1 MELLRG
7 RKVLLL
13 PASVEPP
20 RIHRLNPGMV
30 VCLNVELQG
39 RSGDDERVRASTW
52 DVAILQGAK
61 WGRSGKKKGLKPE
74 AGFCS
79 FFERVNGF
87 SAGDSQVVTT
97 AVGNRSR
104 LKIDRRRAAAED
116 AATARKIR
124 PKLSHSMR
132 ACVGCLKLAVYRT
145 RAEVI
150 MKINVCKESVNH

>member
-61 WGRSGKKKGLKPE
+61 WGRSGKGKGLKL
-74 AGFCS
+74 
-79 FFERVNGF
+79 V
-87 SAGDSQVVTT
+87 
-97 AVGNRSR
+97 AVLLLR
-104 LKIDRRRAAAED
+104 E
-116 AATARKIR
+116 
-124 PKLSHSMR
+124 
-132 ACVGCLKLAVYRT
+132 
-145 RAEVI
+145 
-150 MKINVCKESVNH
+150 